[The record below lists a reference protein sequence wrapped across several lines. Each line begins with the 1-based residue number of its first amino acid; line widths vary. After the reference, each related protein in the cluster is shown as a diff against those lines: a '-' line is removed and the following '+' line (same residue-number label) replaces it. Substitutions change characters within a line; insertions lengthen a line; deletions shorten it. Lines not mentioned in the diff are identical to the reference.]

1 MLPLGLAEGLVGAG
15 FGCARCR
22 LGVPVGMSLGGSVR
36 RFTLVGLVTCGC
48 VTGFPVP
55 VRPLSCRRP
64 SSAVHLAIGNSLLD
78 IGYSP
83 LPSPVACLLTTYYC
97 SPFSRSAAHYFLQ
110 LTSLAKRGVPR
121 TSDSRHTTLTR
132 PPEACLRWGIH

>member
-83 LPSPVACLLTTYYC
+83 LPSPVACLLTTFYN
-97 SPFSRSAAHYFLQ
+97 SPLSRSVVSPELCSHRPGIYSRQGNTNAYILYQ
-110 LTSLAKRGVPR
+110 LSQYSHQHSPGP
-121 TSDSRHTTLTR
+121 
-132 PPEACLRWGIH
+132 